1 MNIISNYIKVS
12 KEISNIPSS
21 KKSELIVVSKNFT
34 LEYLRPILDMGH
46 IHFGENRVNEAI
58 SKWSNELKKNLNIQ
72 LHLIGKLQS
81 NKIKNVV
88 EFFSYIHSLDS
99 KKLATL
105 CDEQEK
111 KNQKKLKYFIQVNI
125 GSESQKSGVDI
136 NELDGLIDFCRSKT
150 NLDIVGL
157 MCIPPLSENPIQ
169 YFEKLKILAIN
180 HNLKE
185 LSMGMSNDFNSAI
198 QSGSTFVRIGSAI
211 LGNRIS

>member
-1 MNIISNYIKVS
+1 MTVVKNYNYILDSLKLS
-12 KEISNIPSS
+12 P
-21 KKSELIVVSKNFT
+21 KKIDLIVVTKSQPLNKIN
-34 LEYLRPILDMGH
+34 LLIKENHL
-46 IHFGENRVNEAI
+46 HFGENRVQEATL
-58 SKWSNELKKNLNIQ
+58 KWKDLIINYPQLKI
-72 LHLIGKLQS
+72 HLIGKLQS
-81 NKIKNVV
+81 NKAQQAFEI
-88 EFFSYIHSLDS
+88 FHYIHSLDNE
-99 KKLATL
+99 KLANIFSKL
-105 CDEQEK
+105 ERNSLK
-111 KNQKKLKYFIQVNI
+111 KIKYFIQVNI

-136 NELDGLIDFCRSKT
+136 NELDGLIDFCRTKT

>member
-1 MNIISNYIKVS
+1 MNVFANFLNIKDKIDKLS
-12 KEISNIPSS
+12 KET
-21 KKSELIVVSKNFT
+21 KLIVITKKQ
-34 LEYLRPILDMGH
+34 PIEIYQKIIDSGH
-46 IHFGENRVNEAI
+46 CHFGENLVQEAV
-58 SKWSNELKKNLNIQ
+58 SKWTNVLNINKSLQ
-72 LHLIGKLQS
+72 LHLVGALQT
-81 NKIKNVV
+81 NKVDKAVNI
-88 EFFSYIHSLDS
+88 FSCIHSLDRI
-99 KKLATL
+99 KLADKL
-105 CDEQEK
+105 KDEEIKQK
-111 KNQKKLKYFIQVNI
+111 KKLKYFIQVNI

-136 NELDGLIDFCRSKT
+136 NELDGLIDFCRTKT